1 MVRITFVEHGGEEVV
16 VDAAP
21 GMSVM
26 KAAASAGVAGI
37 AADCGGNCACGTCRI
52 YVDAAWLAKLPP
64 ARDTERE
71 MVEYSGDT
79 KAGVRLSCQIPV
91 SEALEGLVAHLPKDQ
106 HQP

>member
-37 AADCGGNCACGTCRI
+37 AADCGGNCACGTCHVLIDPAFADRI
-52 YVDAAWLAKLPP
+52 APMDDDEADVLDM
-64 ARDTERE
+64 TECRQPD
-71 MVEYSGDT
+71 S
-79 KAGVRLSCQIPV
+79 RLSCQIV
-91 SEALEGLVAHLPKDQ
+91 VTDALDGLRVTIAADD
-106 HQP
+106 